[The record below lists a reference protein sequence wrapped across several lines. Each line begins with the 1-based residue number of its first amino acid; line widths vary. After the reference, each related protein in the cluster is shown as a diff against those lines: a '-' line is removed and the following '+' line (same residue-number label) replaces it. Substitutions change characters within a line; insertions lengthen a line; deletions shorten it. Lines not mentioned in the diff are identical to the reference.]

1 MLKIEHRI
9 HQKLLP
15 LWLHTC
21 RRKTQNLPQMA
32 LRRGSL
38 LKSTTAKNFRLN
50 HETLVTFWTIPALL
64 TTNFTKPVAINLCHT
79 AALPPPPF
87 RNEDGTHCAPPCG
100 NLEHLA
106 CLNRR
111 NRSSPTKPPILG
123 RNRDFEGFESW
134 VASTRAPPPAWKSLF
149 ITFSGQFL
157 WPHTRVEVECDF
169 GWPEAG
175 LDVAVGVDFGG
186 GRSIN
191 YLLHTKSCLG
201 NSSPTGTWTLAFVTA
216 RGVGGGCGRQID
228 L

>member
-50 HETLVTFWTIPALL
+50 HETLVTFWTISAPL

-111 NRSSPTKPPILG
+111 NRSSPTKAPILG
-123 RNRDFEGFESW
+123 RNRDLKGLSLGW
-134 VASTRAPPPAWKSLF
+134 LLHARPRPPA
-149 ITFSGQFL
+149 
-157 WPHTRVEVECDF
+157 R
-169 GWPEAG
+169 A
-175 LDVAVGVDFGG
+175 
-186 GRSIN
+186 
-191 YLLHTKSCLG
+191 YLLLFPANFCGHTPEWKWNVTLDG
-201 NSSPTGTWTLAFVTA
+201 RRQAWTPPWGLILAVA
-216 RGVGGGCGRQID
+216 DR
-228 L
+228 